1 MTGKYDDIIDLPR
14 PASKYPKMSRIDR
27 AAQFSPFAALTGHED
42 SIKETARLTEKQIDL
57 DESQKDEIGRLL
69 SYLAENIQQKPEIA
83 IRWFQPDRR
92 KSGGVYQRAR
102 DRVVKIDDYRNE
114 MTLEDG
120 RIIPLRYIVELTLP

>member
-14 PASKYPKMSRIDR
+14 PDSKHPKMSRIDR

-42 SIKETARLTEKQIDL
+42 SIKETARLTEEQIDL

-69 SYLAENIQQKPEIA
+69 SYLAENIQQKPEIT

-102 DRVVKIDDYRNE
+102 DRVVKIDDYRN
-114 MTLEDG
+114 DIG
-120 RIIPLRYIVELTLP
+120 RRQNYPA

>member
-14 PASKYPKMSRIDR
+14 PDSKHPKMSRIDR
-27 AAQFSPFAALTGHED
+27 AAQFSPFAALIGHED

-69 SYLAENIQQKPEIA
+69 SYLAENIQQKPEIV

-92 KSGGVYQRAR
+92 KPGGVYQRIR

-120 RIIPLRYIVELTLP
+120 RIIPLGYIVELTLP

>member
-1 MTGKYDDIIDLPR
+1 MTGKYDDIINLPR
-14 PASKYPKMSRIDR
+14 PDSKYPKMPRIDR

-42 SIKETARLTEKQIDL
+42 SIRETARLTEGQIEL
-57 DESQKDEIGRLL
+57 DEGEKDEIGRLL
-69 SYLAENIQQKPEIA
+69 SYLAENIQQEPEII

-92 KSGGVYQRAR
+92 KSGGVYQRIR

>member
-14 PASKYPKMSRIDR
+14 PDSKHPKMSRIDR

-69 SYLAENIQQKPEIA
+69 SYLAENIQQKPEIT

-114 MTLEDG
+114 MILEGG
-120 RIIPLRYIVELTLP
+120 RVIPLRYIVELTLP

>member
-14 PASKYPKMSRIDR
+14 PASKHPKMSRIDR

-42 SIKETARLTEKQIDL
+42 SIKETARLTETQIDL

-69 SYLAENIQQKPEIA
+69 SYLAENIQQKPEVV

-92 KSGGVYQRAR
+92 KSGGVYQRIR

-120 RIIPLRYIVELTLP
+120 RIIPLGYIVELTLP

>member
-14 PASKYPKMSRIDR
+14 PASKHPKMSRIDR

-69 SYLAENIQQKPEIA
+69 SYLAENIQQKPEIT